1 MAIEFYIFN
10 DELWYITEDGTNQV
24 LSERDADIIQKM
36 ITAIRERYPEAYK
49 ALSMEYQKSALN
61 VPYYQFLIV
70 RRFCKCNFGK
80 LDTTNFDVDN
90 LGRFNFEKMECPLRG
105 ECKNEGIICCPKF
118 NSKLSPAEE
127 RVMSLIYQG
136 YTKEEVGDKL
146 SLSPN
151 TVKQHVKSAY
161 CKLGIHDKGEFVKLA
176 KDNGMFNNKSTKSNE
191 RI

>member
-10 DELWYITEDGTNQV
+10 EELWYITEDGTNQV
-24 LSERDADIIQKM
+24 LSEHNTDIIQKM
-36 ITAIRERYPEAYK
+36 IVAIRERYPEAYES
-49 ALSMEYQKSALN
+49 LSKEYQRSALN

-80 LDTTNFDVDN
+80 LDTTKYDIDN
-90 LGRFNFEKMECPLRG
+90 LGRFNFERVECPLRG
-105 ECKNEGIICCPKF
+105 ECKFDGVVCFPKF

-127 RVMSLIYQG
+127 RVMILIYQG
-136 YTKEEVGDKL
+136 LSKEEVGEKL

-161 CKLGIHDKGEFVKLA
+161 CKLGVHDKGEFVKLA
-176 KDNGMFNNKSTKSNE
+176 KDNNLFYNNLMH
-191 RI
+191 